1 MTIPGQL
8 DLAVETVEAAGH
20 EIALVRAE
28 GEIDL
33 SNFEELGTVLTSP
46 PCSGSAG
53 ILLDLRSVE
62 FVDSSG
68 LRVMLTCA
76 QSFGERFATI
86 LTDGSAVDTLLEMV
100 DVRGR
105 LNVSATEEEA
115 LERIRAGADASE

>member
-8 DLAVETVEAAGH
+8 DLVVEMVEEAGH
-20 EIALVRAE
+20 EFALVRAE

-33 SNFEELGTVLTSP
+33 SNFEELGAALSSP
-46 PCSGSAG
+46 PCSASAG

-76 QSFGERFATI
+76 QSFGDRFATI
-86 LTDGSAVDTLLEMV
+86 LTDGSAVDTLFEMV
-100 DVRGR
+100 DIRER

>member
-1 MTIPGQL
+1 MTTPGQL
-8 DLAVETVEAAGH
+8 DLAVETVEEAGH

-33 SNFEELGTVLTSP
+33 SNFEELSTALSSP

-53 ILLDLRSVE
+53 ILLDLRRVE

-76 QSFGERFATI
+76 QSFGERFAMI

-100 DVRGR
+100 DVRER
-105 LNVSATEEEA
+105 LNVSATEEQA

>member
-8 DLAVETVEAAGH
+8 DLAVEMVEAAGH
-20 EIALVRAE
+20 EFALVRAG

-33 SNFEELGTVLTSP
+33 SNFEELGAALSSP
-46 PCSGSAG
+46 PCSASAG

-76 QSFGERFATI
+76 QSFGDRFATI
-86 LTDGSAVDTLLEMV
+86 LTDGSAVDTLFEMV
-100 DVRGR
+100 DIRER